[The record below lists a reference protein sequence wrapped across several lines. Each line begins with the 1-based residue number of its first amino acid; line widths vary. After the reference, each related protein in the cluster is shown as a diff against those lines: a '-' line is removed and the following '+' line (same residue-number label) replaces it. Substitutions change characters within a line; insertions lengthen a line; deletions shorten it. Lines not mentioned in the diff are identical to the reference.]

1 MTLRDKIEVTIFGA
15 LLIVGLPALVFASQ
29 RIAG

>member
-1 MTLRDKIEVTIFGA
+1 MTVREKIENWLFGA
-15 LLIVGLPALVFASQ
+15 VIIVGLPALIWASQ